1 MNVREFFRVLIN
13 INNFVSQLEPKK
25 SRLEIEDKWILS
37 RFNSSKK
44 KVVDYYNSFKSP
56 EAIQE
61 LENFLIFNLS
71 RTYIHIIRERADETY
86 EILNE
91 IRNDLIKL
99 IAPVCPFITEHIWQ
113 DLRNK
118 KIVKEESIHLS
129 SWPTANEKIIEAGL
143 AERDSAKIGLKWPLA
158 KAVVETDKKLGKEL
172 QDIIARQLNVKR
184 IEMMIGEKNK
194 IIKVQLDTKLTAEL
208 EAEGYAREI
217 ARAVQAERKKAGLVK
232 TDVIELLI
240 VADNALSSM
249 LKPQEKFIKERTNA
263 KAFEITAQAAADA
276 DAGKKK
282 YSVESEF
289 SVKDKKIRVMFEKA

>member
-113 DLRNK
+113 GLKEK
-118 KIVKEESIHLS
+118 KIVKEESVHLS
-129 SWPTANEKIIEAGL
+129 SWPTANEKMIDKKLEEDFSHALKIIEAGL

-172 QDIIARQLNVKR
+172 QDIIARQLNVKK

-217 ARAVQAERKKAGLVK
+217 ARAV
-232 TDVIELLI
+232 
-240 VADNALSSM
+240 
-249 LKPQEKFIKERTNA
+249 
-263 KAFEITAQAAADA
+263 
-276 DAGKKK
+276 
-282 YSVESEF
+282 
-289 SVKDKKIRVMFEKA
+289 